1 VFPFTFRGAL
11 FKIING
17 MISKNMEN
25 KNNLKT
31 DSFVLHG
38 VRVVFS
44 CGHDEIHEK
53 ILQRFSAYTGNNN
66 ENGVDCEIN
75 IDISYGDVIYPVPL
89 HAKRV
94 LRYGPLRSYLIDD
107 LTFFTD
113 YFSTLAIDSEGKSIK
128 GNLSPETLKDF
139 GTNYFIDLLFT
150 LTLFEALRFHGLY
163 YLHGAVLEGP
173 DGTGY
178 LISGNAGSGKTTL
191 TMSLIESGF
200 RFLSDDTVFLRLSG
214 DSDVE
219 IRGLARD
226 FHVPTDLIRGND
238 NFKKYEVLPDYSS
251 YKKKKT
257 LKPDEWFPEQRLD
270 KLINPDIILFP
281 RIKNGEVLAAMDQM
295 TAFTE
300 LMPQSLAVMCN
311 PNIAPLHLEA
321 IKRTLKHGKAF
332 RLRHGLAL
340 KGKPDLVKSV
350 FEDAR
355 DMAADKEKK

>member
-1 VFPFTFRGAL
+1 MN
-11 FKIING
+11 INTE
-17 MISKNMEN
+17 KMET
-25 KNNLKT
+25 LQS
-31 DSFVLHG
+31 DSFIMHG
-38 VRVVFS
+38 VRVS
-44 CGHDEIHEK
+44 IDCGHQEICEK
-53 ILQRFSAYTGNNN
+53 IFQRFSAYMDNDGQEDVNN
-66 ENGVDCEIN
+66 N
-75 IDISYGDVIYPVPL
+75 IDISISFGDALYPVPL

-94 LRYGPLRSYLIDD
+94 LRYGPLRSYFIDD

-113 YFSTLAIDSEGKSIK
+113 YFSTLAIDGEGKTIK

-150 LTLFEALRFHGLY
+150 LTLFEALRFHGLF

-200 RFLSDDTVFLRLSG
+200 KFLSDDTVFLKLSG
-214 DSDVE
+214 DEDVE

-226 FHVPTDLIRGND
+226 FHVPSDLVHGHE
-238 NFKKYEVLPDYSS
+238 NFKKFEVLPDYSS
-251 YKKKKT
+251 FKKKKT
-257 LKPDEWFPEQRLD
+257 LKPDEWFPKKRLE
-270 KLINPDIILFP
+270 KILNPSVLVFP
-281 RIKNGEVLAAMDQM
+281 RIKNGEVLTEMDQM

-311 PNIAPLHLEA
+311 PNIASQHLEA
-321 IKRTLKHGKAF
+321 IKRTLKHGRAF

-340 KGKPDLVKSV
+340 KGEPSLVRGV

-355 DMAADKEKK
+355 DMAAKKEKS